1 MNAILAPSLP
11 TALSVARRVLRF
23 LIPVNLIIGGLIFAL
38 LIASVIAPTTVFTAL
53 GVDPFVTSI
62 TIAGMRAIM
71 VVGIAA
77 VACADRVLRPLEEI
91 VETVRSGDPFASGN
105 AVRLNGIAWAV
116 LALEVLRAVNA
127 LIAGSVST
135 PTTNIDI
142 RWSLDLT
149 RWLTVLLLFVLARV
163 FEHGT
168 RMRDD
173 LEGTV

>member
-11 TALSVARRVLRF
+11 TALSLARRVLRI
-23 LIPVNLIIGGLIFAL
+23 LIPVNLTIGGLIFVL
-38 LIASVIAPTTVFTAL
+38 LIASLIAPRAVFTAL
-53 GVDPFVTSI
+53 GVDSLASYAV
-62 TIAGMRAIM
+62 IAGMRAIM
-71 VVGIAA
+71 VIGIGA

-91 VETVRSGDPFASGN
+91 VETVRTGDPFASEN
-105 AVRLNGIAWAV
+105 AVRLNRIAWAV

-127 LIAGSVST
+127 MIAGSIST
-135 PTTNIDI
+135 PTTDIDI
-142 RWSLDLT
+142 RWSLDFT